1 MLTGLDT
8 ADPEGLEAG
17 TATIRELIIGGPVPD
32 EVAREITAAYAGL
45 GAEPYVAVR
54 SSGTAEDLADASF
67 AGLHES
73 FLDVRAA
80 DEVVAAVRRCWASL
94 WTSRA
99 TAYRAN
105 KGFDSGS
112 VGIAVVVQ
120 VMVAS
125 EVSGVMFIGNPI
137 TTATDELLINS
148 SWGLGE
154 AIVGGIT
161 TPDQYVAK
169 WTDLR
174 ITERTPGGKEVQ
186 VVRNPVTGL
195 GTVTQDV
202 PAERRSVLTLSDEQ
216 VSDLAE
222 LGRSVAEYYD
232 GLPQDIEWGY
242 ADGGFVLLQSRP
254 ITGVEFSWDCD
265 VDGSSRTQPAEEDG
279 EYWTR
284 AWVDEAW
291 TGAITPLFYSV
302 RGPSWVVARD
312 AAHRLWGQ
320 TDLNDM
326 RYFKFYKGEAYSN
339 LSYEREYN
347 ERTMPPPFR
356 TAGVWDHL
364 PGDWSAEFA
373 GKPFSYLDYAK
384 LYTRLNLARPQRDRL
399 WGWMKHSFSHYFNG
413 TERGPAYAAGLPE
426 EKLRKL
432 SDTGLKQY
440 VDRMV
445 RHEDQYNTDWWTPC
459 FIYLRDMTCL
469 LKVVVDKWYTGDN
482 PSVFIDLLTGVSERT
497 PALIESHT
505 LWALAQRI
513 RGSDTL
519 SAAFAGAEPHA
530 FFAECRNSDDG
541 RAFLADYHEFL
552 QVSGHRGHT
561 DRDVFFPRRS
571 EDPVIDY
578 NALRGYLDLDRDP
591 EDREQETAA
600 RRAAVI
606 QDVVDNI
613 RPTSM
618 GALKVEAFK
627 ILMDWTEKFI
637 VIRDTERNF
646 IDRSTFT
653 LRRAF
658 LEVNRRLLARGR
670 VESDSD
676 VWFLTMEELW
686 PVLSG
691 YSNTA
696 LTRAKIA
703 GRKRDHARFN
713 SREWTPPK
721 YLHGYQP
728 VDLDAPVI
736 HDGDGVFT
744 GIGTSSGSIT
754 GTARIIR
761 SLSEIGRLNKHEIL
775 VCNATDPGWTSAFN
789 IIDGIVT
796 ETGGAL
802 AHAACLAREYGLPA
816 AQIAGAMQLIPD
828 GATITVDGG
837 SGRVTMSSSWNLPVA
852 SRNWWPADGWCRDRD
867 RPGAARGQPVRRGP
881 RAGVPP
887 GTAPRHP
894 ELERERVLL
903 CLGLGGVGGHLRAH
917 RTVPRRHRAVVG
929 PDLRLPA
936 RRGGHRRPLL
946 GTAAGQPGPEHREPR
961 DPLRGTA
968 QTLDTAVR
976 RRRGAHQHRSH
987 GPRPGRLRRR
997 ATDAVRGGVPRAGPG
1012 VGHVRRRRPERRAV
1026 RDHPPRA
1033 DLHHHRHPH
1042 RRRADLGSE
1051 RGGLPGPLDGPARRQ
1066 PDQRG
1071 RILPSGVPGQPPLGA
1086 GPDRVG
1092 PRRRGADA
1100 HDVDPPG

>member
-1 MLTGLDT
+1 MARVIPLDHPSAVRHDLVGGKGANLARLTQAGFTVPAGFAVTTDVYRDFLRSSGVGDEIDRLLAGLDAT
-8 ADPEGLEAG
+8 DPDGLEAG
-17 TATIRELIIGGPVPD
+17 TAGIRELIVGGAVAD
-32 EVAREITAAYAGL
+32 EVAGEITAAYAGL
-45 GAEPYVAVR
+45 GSERRVAVR
-54 SSGTAEDLADASF
+54 SSGTAEDLAGASF

-73 FLDVRAA
+73 FLDVRGD

-99 TAYRAN
+99 TAYRAT
-105 KGFDSGS
+105 KDFDSTG

-120 VMVAS
+120 VMVDS
-125 EVSGVMFIGNPI
+125 EVSGVLFTGNPI
-137 TTATDELLINS
+137 NTATDELLINS

-161 TPDQYVAK
+161 TPDQYVVK

-174 ITERTPGGKEVQ
+174 ITERTLGGKEVQ
-186 VVRNPVTGL
+186 VVRNPETGL
-195 GTVTQDV
+195 GTVTEEV
-202 PAERRSVLTLSDEQ
+202 PGDRRAALTLSDEQ

-222 LGRSVAEYYD
+222 LGRSVAQHYD
-232 GLPQDIEWGY
+232 GLPQDIEWAY

-265 VDGSSRTQPAEEDG
+265 VDGSSRAQPAEEDG

-284 AWVDEAW
+284 AWVDEVW

-302 RGPSWVVARD
+302 RAPSWVVARD

-320 TDLNDM
+320 ADLSDM

-339 LSYEREYN
+339 LRYELEYN

-364 PGDWSAEFA
+364 PGDWSREFA
-373 GKPFSYLDYAK
+373 NKPFSYLDYAK
-384 LYTRLNLARPQRDRL
+384 LYARLNFARPRRDRL
-399 WGWMKHSFSHYFNG
+399 WGWMKHNSSHYFNG
-413 TERGPAYAAGLPE
+413 TERGPAYAAGLPD
-426 EKLRKL
+426 EKVSKL
-432 SDTGLKQY
+432 SDAGLKQY

-445 RHEDQYNTDWWTPC
+445 RHEDQYNSDWWTPC

-469 LKVVVDKWYTGDN
+469 LKVVLDKWYTGDN

-505 LWALAQRI
+505 LWTLAQRI
-513 RGSDTL
+513 RRSDTL
-519 SAAFAGAEPHA
+519 SAAFAGADPRA
-530 FFAECRNSDDG
+530 FFAECANSDDG
-541 RAFLADYHEFL
+541 RAFLADYREFL

-571 EDPVIDY
+571 EDSGIDY

-591 EDREQETAA
+591 EVREQETAA

-613 RPTSM
+613 RPTAL
-618 GALKVEAFK
+618 GALKIEAFK

-658 LEVNRRLLARGR
+658 LEVNRRLITRGL
-670 VESDSD
+670 VESENDI
-676 VWFLTMEELW
+676 WFLTMEELW
-686 PVLSG
+686 PLLGGHANS
-691 YSNTA
+691 A

-703 GRKRDHARFN
+703 GRMRDHERFN
-713 SREWTPPK
+713 NREWTPPK
-721 YLHGYQP
+721 YLRGYQP
-728 VDLDAPVI
+728 VDLDAPAIV
-736 HDGDGVFT
+736 DEDGVLS

-754 GTARIIR
+754 GTARIIK
-761 SLSEIGRLNKHEIL
+761 SLGEIGRLNKHEIL

-816 AQIAGAMQLIPD
+816 AQIAGAMQRIPD

-837 SGRVTMSSSWNLPVA
+837 GGRVTIVEQPERSA
-852 SRNWWPADGWCRDRD
+852 
-867 RPGAARGQPVRRGP
+867 PGE
-881 RAGVPP
+881 
-887 GTAPRHP
+887 P
-894 ELERERVLL
+894 ELV
-903 CLGLGGVGGHLRAH
+903 
-917 RTVPRRHRAVVG
+917 
-929 PDLRLPA
+929 
-936 RRGGHRRPLL
+936 
-946 GTAAGQPGPEHREPR
+946 AG
-961 DPLRGTA
+961 
-968 QTLDTAVR
+968 
-976 RRRGAHQHRSH
+976 
-987 GPRPGRLRRR
+987 
-997 ATDAVRGGVPRAGPG
+997 
-1012 VGHVRRRRPERRAV
+1012 
-1026 RDHPPRA
+1026 
-1033 DLHHHRHPH
+1033 
-1042 RRRADLGSE
+1042 
-1051 RGGLPGPLDGPARRQ
+1051 
-1066 PDQRG
+1066 
-1071 RILPSGVPGQPPLGA
+1071 
-1086 GPDRVG
+1086 
-1092 PRRRGADA
+1092 
-1100 HDVDPPG
+1100 